1 MLTIHFFASLVQS
14 VAQCDS
20 LICLTSISDSTFFA
34 LFFFC
39 FVFFFCLV
47 LFYFIWIMG
56 RLAYKGLRITVA
68 KDLNTPMS
76 IAVV

>member
-39 FVFFFCLV
+39 FVFFFV
-47 LFYFIWIMG
+47 LFCFILFGSWE
-56 RLAYKGLRITVA
+56 
-68 KDLNTPMS
+68 DLLTRDLE
-76 IAVV
+76 

>member
-1 MLTIHFFASLVQS
+1 MLTIHFLASLVQS

-39 FVFFFCLV
+39 FVFFLSCFV
-47 LFYFIWIMG
+47 LFYLDHG
-56 RLAYKGLRITVA
+56 KTCLQGT
-68 KDLNTPMS
+68 
-76 IAVV
+76 